1 MLTGKTALITGASRG
16 IGAAIAEELSRLG
29 ASVALVYASRD
40 EEAEQIR
47 LRCEANGV
55 TAKAYR
61 CNVADFTAVKE
72 TVKQIRADFS
82 AVDILVNN
90 AGVSDDGLLAMMN
103 EAQFNKVLDVNLKGA
118 FHMMRHC
125 TPLFLRQKG
134 GKIINISSVSGLLG
148 NAGQANYSAAK
159 AGLIGLTK
167 AAARE
172 LAGKGI
178 TCNAVA
184 PGFIA
189 TDMTRGLEESAL
201 LGQIP
206 LGRLGRPQEVAGAVA
221 FLAGPGGDYIT
232 GTVLRVDGGLA
243 IGG

>member
-16 IGAAIAEELSRLG
+16 IGAAIAEELSRQG
-29 ASVALVYASRD
+29 ANVALVYASR
-40 EEAEQIR
+40 EAEAEQVR
-47 LRCEANGV
+47 LRCGENGV
-55 TAKAYR
+55 AARTYR
-61 CNVADFTAVKE
+61 CDVADFTAVKE

-82 AVDILVNN
+82 TVDILVNN
-90 AGVSDDGLLAMMN
+90 AGVGDDGLLAMMSQ
-103 EAQFNKVLDVNLKGA
+103 AQWNKVLDVNLKGA

-134 GKIINISSVSGLLG
+134 GKVINISSVSGLLG
-148 NAGQANYSAAK
+148 NAGQVNYSAAK

-189 TDMTRGLEESAL
+189 TDMTRNLEESAL
-201 LGQIP
+201 LEQIP